1 MVAGLKRKWGLCIP
15 YTAATNYKPEET
27 KKMNGV
33 IFKSLIEL
41 TCGSSYFEFWSLYY
55 PTIVD
60 KVTNYASKIKEKSDP
75 FAL

>member
-41 TCGSSYFEFWSLYY
+41 TCGSSYFEF
-55 PTIVD
+55 
-60 KVTNYASKIKEKSDP
+60 
-75 FAL
+75 